1 MKMRKLCISLCVA
14 LGLVACS
21 SDLEQDVSKIPAA
34 QLGAVV
40 SSIDTNPYFQSMYKS
55 FQDTAAENSQLNLQ
69 LEASKDDQELQN
81 NQIEA
86 MINSGAKALVI
97 NLADTKV
104 GPELAMKM
112 CDRRI
117 PVVYINRT
125 PGNKTLQECDIA
137 YFVGSDDY
145 QAGILQAQL
154 ALENWTEHPEW
165 DKNGDGKMQLAILEG
180 NPAIH
185 SARIRANWAIS
196 SLKFNPENGLG
207 SEGIDIVL
215 QETGR
220 YSLDVAKEVVGKWI
234 NSPDFNKVEVILA
247 GNDNMALGAAEILEA
262 NNKKLPIFGIDGLP
276 KTQDAIKHGRVFATI
291 LNDADT
297 QARVALRMAANLANE
312 RPVNEG
318 VFLDM
323 DESGTVS
330 VPLRRLDDQ
339 PAQSN

>member
-1 MKMRKLCISLCVA
+1 MKMRKLCISLGVA
-14 LGLVACS
+14 LGLVACNS
-21 SDLEQDVSKIPAA
+21 GVEQDVSKMPAA

-55 FQDTAAENSQLNLQ
+55 FQDTASENSQLSLQ

-86 MINSGAKALVI
+86 MINSGVKALVI

-104 GPELAMKM
+104 GPEFASKM

-117 PVVYINRT
+117 PVVYINRS
-125 PGNKTLQECDIA
+125 PGNKALQECDIA
-137 YFVGSDDY
+137 YFVGSDDN

-165 DKNGDGKMQLAILEG
+165 DKNGDGKMQIAVLEG
-180 NPAIH
+180 NLAIH
-185 SARIRANWAIS
+185 SAKIRAGWAIS
-196 SLKFNPENGLG
+196 SLKFNPESGLG
-207 SEGIDIVL
+207 SEGVDIVF
-215 QETGR
+215 QETAR
-220 YSLDVAKEVVGKWI
+220 YSLDVAKEVVGKWL

-247 GNDNMALGAAEILEA
+247 GNDNMAMGAGEVLEA
-262 NNKKLPIFGIDGLP
+262 ANKKVPIFGIDGLP
-276 KTQDAIKHGRVFATI
+276 KTQEAIRHGRVYATI

-297 QARVALRMAANLANE
+297 QARTALRMAANLANE
-312 RPVNEG
+312 RPVTEG
-318 VFLDM
+318 LYMDI
-323 DESGTVS
+323 DESGVIS
-330 VPLRRLDDQ
+330 VPLRRLDDK